1 MKQNPEAG
9 GKGSEFCLA
18 RLEPAARQGSHRVD
32 GKSVETPREGAH
44 GPGRFAPSAGMR
56 CWPSPR
62 WGLLTAEGIC
72 RTFSSYERG
81 SRALLPLFGLD
92 PR

>member
-56 CWPSPR
+56 VLALPQV
-62 WGLLTAEGIC
+62 
-72 RTFSSYERG
+72 G
-81 SRALLPLFGLD
+81 SAHS
-92 PR
+92 